1 MQNIK
6 SIAIIGHQTKEIF
19 LYFGLATRYQLLLFD
34 NNEKALAE
42 IHQAL
47 YKKIGMPPLSR
58 CPAQSMLVGR
68 RISLFWGFV
77 LMIPKSFKI
86 KNVATAKPLS

>member
-6 SIAIIGHQTKEIF
+6 SIVIGASDKRNFPVLT
-19 LYFGLATRYQLLLFD
+19 GLATRYQLLLFD

-42 IHQAL
+42 IHQSL

-68 RISLFWGFV
+68 RISLFCRV
-77 LMIPKSFKI
+77 LY
-86 KNVATAKPLS
+86 

>member
-6 SIAIIGHQTKEIF
+6 SIAVIGASDKRNFPVLT
-19 LYFGLATRYQLLLFD
+19 GLATRYQLLFD

-68 RISLFWGFV
+68 RISLFCRV
-77 LMIPKSFKI
+77 LY
-86 KNVATAKPLS
+86 

>member
-6 SIAIIGHQTKEIF
+6 SIAILASDKRNFPVLT
-19 LYFGLATRYQLLLFD
+19 GLANQLLFD

-68 RISLFWGFV
+68 RIILSGFV

-86 KNVATAKPLS
+86 KMLLQQNHYHN